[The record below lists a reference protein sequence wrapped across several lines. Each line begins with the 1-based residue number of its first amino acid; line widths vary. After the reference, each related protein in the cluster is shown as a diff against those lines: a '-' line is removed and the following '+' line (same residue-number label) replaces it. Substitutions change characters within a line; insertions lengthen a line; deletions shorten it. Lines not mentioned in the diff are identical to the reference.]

1 MSTTPASNDFLEEL
15 TTLSRKIR
23 TTFDRQVTAR
33 GLTYSRARLLFR
45 LSQKQS
51 VSQTELAAALELEQA
66 TVVRLLD
73 RMEAGGLVSRQ
84 PHGGDRRTKLI
95 VLTSFGEEQAQ
106 VVQALVDQL
115 RKQAVENID
124 LRDVRIALEL
134 MRRVSE
140 NVERWEQSVVPA

>member
-1 MSTTPASNDFLEEL
+1 MSTTLASTDILEEL

-23 TTFDRQVTAR
+23 TAFDRQVTAR
-33 GLTYSRARLLFR
+33 GLTYARARLLFR
-45 LSQKQS
+45 LSQKQRI
-51 VSQTELAAALELEQA
+51 SQTELAAALELEQA

-73 RMEAGGLVSRQ
+73 RMEAGGLVIRQ
-84 PHGGDRRTKLI
+84 PHESDRRTKLI

-106 VVQALVDQL
+106 VVQAIVDQL

-124 LRDVRIALEL
+124 LRDVRIALQL

-140 NVERWEQSVVPA
+140 NVERWEQSIVPA

>member
-1 MSTTPASNDFLEEL
+1 MSTTPASSDVLEEL

-73 RMEAGGLVSRQ
+73 RMEARRLVSRQ